1 MQWGFLCTAPQ
12 NPTIDTTVIPTPVAI
27 RIIHVDVI
35 TWKYDTY
42 ITTNNTPCCAP
53 ISQATAN
60 WTPHHWR
67 KVFLKVYFR
76 LLMMKIISNISNQI
90 VVQTTFRKYFGEEYP
105 TENKLLLDLRW
116 KYCHFY
122 RKSKNTKNLIFRTYS
137 RMQITDEVWI
147 CYCQNSCCGY
157 AAKTSNSI
165 PMRRDN
171 YTNPPAMHHRWIRE
185 ITLEKTK

>member
-122 RKSKNTKNLIFRTYS
+122 RESKNTKIWFSGPTQGCRSLMKSEYVIAKTIAVV
-137 RMQITDEVWI
+137 MPQ
-147 CYCQNSCCGY
+147 
-157 AAKTSNSI
+157 KTSNSI

-171 YTNPPAMHHRWIRE
+171 YMNPPAMHHQWLRK
-185 ITLEKTK
+185 ITLEKTN